1 MKEKL
6 LGVICLGEKKSEAP
20 YSGSDLRLL
29 KSVATQTG
37 LALAN
42 SQLTAAI
49 AEEVGRREKMSREI
63 EIAREVQERLFPQRL
78 QPVVGIEYFG
88 GCRTALG
95 VGGDYYD
102 FLALPDGKLGIALGD
117 ISGKGIPAALMMASL
132 QASLRAEASRAA
144 GDVASLL
151 ARVNQAL
158 FDASS
163 EDRYATFFYGQYDP
177 ATEQLTY
184 VNAGHCAPMLFRA
197 ADHFRTIDRLSTG
210 GPVIGLIPD
219 CIYEQAVVKIST
231 GDELVI
237 FTDGVS
243 EAMNSN
249 LEEWGETRLAQSVR
263 SATSRTC
270 ADLIAHIMAGADA
283 FAAGAPQHDDM
294 TLVVVRVL
302 TS

>member
-1 MKEKL
+1 
-6 LGVICLGEKKSEAP
+6 
-20 YSGSDLRLL
+20 
-29 KSVATQTG
+29 
-37 LALAN
+37 
-42 SQLTAAI
+42 
-49 AEEVGRREKMSREI
+49 
-63 EIAREVQERLFPQRL
+63 VQERLFPQRL
-78 QPVVGIEYFG
+78 QPIAGVEYFG
-88 GCRTALG
+88 ACRTALG

-102 FLALPDGKLGIALGD
+102 FLALPGGKLGIALGD

-132 QASLRAEASRAA
+132 QASLRAEAARAGADIA
-144 GDVASLL
+144 GLI

-177 ATEQLTY
+177 ATHELTY

-197 ADHFRTIDRLSTG
+197 AGGFATADRLDVG

-219 CIYEQAVVKIST
+219 CIFEQAVVKVSP

-243 EAMNSN
+243 EAMNRD
-249 LEEWGETRLAQSVR
+249 LEEWGETRLAETVR
-263 SATSRTC
+263 KSTTLA
-270 ADLIAHIMAGADA
+270 APGLIAAIMSAADA

-294 TLVVVRVL
+294 TLVVARI
-302 TS
+302 SAS